1 MFPCIRVSLLQ
12 GKFFVSQQNL
22 QGTKQYCNSI
32 SRWISSDRNSQSE
45 KQTIQQRRK
54 KKMLDPAAEIGLV
67 FIFQSNKQ
75 SQRKETVNS

>member
-1 MFPCIRVSLLQ
+1 MNQFRQ
-12 GKFFVSQQNL
+12 
-22 QGTKQYCNSI
+22 KQSKWKTN
-32 SRWISSDRNSQSE
+32 NPTE
-45 KQTIQQRRK
+45 EE